1 MVSSIFQSRHGAM
14 NDDLTARIADFLAAH
29 HVLSLATHGPDGPHA
44 ANLFY
49 ACDGLA
55 LVWLS
60 ETDTRHSRD
69 VAADARVAA
78 TIAPDYA
85 DFSAIR
91 GVQVFGAARQIVAAD
106 ERQHHLALLEA
117 RYPFLRKL
125 KSGPA
130 KLQEGYARASP
141 YRLQPLRM
149 VLIDNSKGF
158 GHKETIEF
166 PVERRAREGT

>member
-1 MVSSIFQSRHGAM
+1 MDNSLA
-14 NDDLTARIADFLAAH
+14 DRIAAFLDAH
-29 HVLSLATHGPDGPHA
+29 HVLSLATHGADGPHA

-49 ACDGLA
+49 ARDGWA

-78 TIAPDYA
+78 TIAPDTA
-85 DFSAIR
+85 DFSVIR
-91 GVQVFGAARQIVAAD
+91 GVQVFGAARQIVSAD
-106 ERQHHLALLEA
+106 ERRRHLALLET
-117 RYPFLRKL
+117 RYPFLGRL

-141 YRLQPLRM
+141 YRIEPRRL
-149 VLIDNSKGF
+149 VLIDNSRGF
-158 GHKETIEF
+158 GHKETMELPLPAAI
-166 PVERRAREGT
+166 

>member
-1 MVSSIFQSRHGAM
+1 M
-14 NDDLTARIADFLAAH
+14 NNDLADRIAAFLDAH
-29 HVLSLATHGPDGPHA
+29 HVLSLATHGADGPHA

-49 ACDGLA
+49 ACDGMA

-60 ETDTRHSRD
+60 DTDTRHSRD

-78 TIAPDYA
+78 TIAPDYK
-85 DFSAIR
+85 DFAEIR

-106 ERQHHLALLEA
+106 ERQHHLALLEG
-117 RYPFLRKL
+117 RYPFLRQL

-130 KLQEGYARASP
+130 KLRDGYARASP
-141 YRLQPLRM
+141 YRLQPIRM

-166 PVERRAREGT
+166 PAQSPARTGARP